1 MACEEALLLDSNN
14 VKAMYRKAL
23 ALTIPAGS
31 DLDDY
36 RIAIKLLNK
45 ALAIDP
51 YNSVVRKKL
60 IEYQEFLK
68 DQKVKS
74 KETFHSFF
82 KKPAY
87 HDAVPEKN
95 TSGIKEYD
103 ELINKG
109 EEVIK
114 DLKSNG
120 KRQEAKK
127 LEKNVKLMKKYKTK
141 AIKEAKE
148 EKEKLL
154 DFDNPTE
161 EMKKNALEH
170 GLDLDDPM
178 IRAELNKLKEK
189 EIRKQSQ
196 NKTTKI
202 PKKEVPNTQEDILEN
217 SKNFSYKWW
226 IIGIIVIFT
235 GIYFYSPA
243 EKELW

>member
-1 MACEEALLLDSNN
+1 M
-14 VKAMYRKAL
+14 V
-23 ALTIPAGS
+23 T
-31 DLDDY
+31 
-36 RIAIKLLNK
+36 
-45 ALAIDP
+45 
-51 YNSVVRKKL
+51 NS
-60 IEYQEFLK
+60 
-68 DQKVKS
+68 
-74 KETFHSFF
+74 
-82 KKPAY
+82 
-87 HDAVPEKN
+87 
-95 TSGIKEYD
+95 
-103 ELINKG
+103 KG
-109 EEVIK
+109 EKVEVYLNSYVH
-114 DLKSNG
+114 DDMSLVYTGN
-120 KRQEAKK
+120 
-127 LEKNVKLMKKYKTK
+127 
-141 AIKEAKE
+141 
-148 EKEKLL
+148 
-154 DFDNPTE
+154 NPTE